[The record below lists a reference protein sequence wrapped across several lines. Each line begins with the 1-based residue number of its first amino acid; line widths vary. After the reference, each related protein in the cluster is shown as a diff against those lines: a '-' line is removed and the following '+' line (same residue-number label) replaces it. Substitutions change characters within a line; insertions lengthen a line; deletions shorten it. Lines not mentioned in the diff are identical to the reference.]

1 MPPRGIA
8 VAGAVGVA
16 ALHHAF
22 GDGPFEEILQVEELL
37 TRLAEAQVGMGGRR
51 ERVEGMDPDS
61 HNSHLTVFIQYV
73 ACQSPKHFTG
83 MMLLSRAPRV

>member
-1 MPPRGIA
+1 MPPGGIA

-37 TRLAEAQVGMGGRR
+37 ARLAEARVGMGGE
-51 ERVEGMDPDS
+51 ERTGGGHVS
-61 HNSHLTVFIQYV
+61 RF
-73 ACQSPKHFTG
+73 SPFSSYGIYT
-83 MMLLSRAPRV
+83 A